1 MRKRLDLSGQRYGKL
16 TVLHPAE
23 NIGACTAWL
32 CRCDC
37 GQETVVRTDNLR
49 NGRTKSCGCQRGANP
64 LSLGTALADGS
75 RVEKVKTECVK
86 KNNTSGVSGVE
97 WLPLKKR
104 WKSTICYKGRRYYL
118 GTYRIFEDAVKARKR
133 AENARKCAE
142 ENACDRFLREY
153 VNAQLPI
160 AGSMQK
166 QNAG

>member
-1 MRKRLDLSGQRYGKL
+1 MRKKLDLTGQRYGKL
-16 TVLHPAE
+16 TVLRPAE
-23 NIGACTAWL
+23 NIGACTAWV

-49 NGRTKSCGCQRGANP
+49 HGRTKSCGCQRGTNP
-64 LSLGTALADGS
+64 LRFGTALAEEVH
-75 RVEKVKTECVK
+75 VERIKTECVK

-118 GTYRIFEDAVKARKR
+118 GTYRMFEDAVKARRR
-133 AENARKCAE
+133 AEDARKCAE
-142 ENACDRFLREY
+142 ENAYDRFLHEY
-153 VNAQLPI
+153 VNAQLPA
-160 AGSMQK
+160 AGGMRK

>member
-1 MRKRLDLSGQRYGKL
+1 MRKRLDLTGQRYGKL
-16 TVLHPAE
+16 TVLRSAE
-23 NIGACTAWL
+23 SIGACTAWV

-49 NGRTKSCGCQRGANP
+49 NGRTKSCGCQRGTNP
-64 LSLGTALADGS
+64 LRSGTALAEEV
-75 RVEKVKTECVK
+75 RVEKVKTGCVK

-118 GTYRIFEDAVKARKR
+118 GTYRIFEDAVEARKR
-133 AENARKCAE
+133 AENARDRAE
-142 ENACDRFLREY
+142 NNACDRFLHEFANTQPRS
-153 VNAQLPI
+153 
-160 AGSMQK
+160 AGSMRR